1 MASPRLL
8 APIPQPRRNLF
19 AVGKN
24 YRDHVE
30 DFGRSGYVDIP
41 QLISTISAGITLHRG
56 TPGDVVECAIT
67 GPGALRNT
75 VSTQPKDAS

>member
-24 YRDHVE
+24 HRGHVE
-30 DFGRSGYVDIP
+30 EFGRSGYVDIP
-41 QLISTISAGITLHRG
+41 
-56 TPGDVVECAIT
+56 
-67 GPGALRNT
+67 
-75 VSTQPKDAS
+75 